1 MDFLDDRRALLRA
14 ALLAPAGLS
23 TVAHAA
29 GLAAEK
35 GPGPGIAHTLAERRA
50 AQIANVRYD
59 LSLDLTGEAR
69 ASGTIAIRFDR
80 VAGSGDL
87 VLDFRGPDLSDLIV
101 NDRPLSTQGRSD
113 GHLTLPQALLRTGA
127 NRITARFATPIAASG
142 AAIIRYRDDK
152 DGGVYLYTLLVP
164 SDANLLFPCFDQP
177 DLKARFRWT
186 LTAPAGWT
194 VIANGPLAERSAAG
208 TATRWR
214 FAETEPISTYL
225 AAFAAGPWTHWT
237 SAPAGDRPISLY
249 ARASRRAEV
258 DAEAQI
264 ATNRAAVRWLA
275 DWFAIPYPFAK
286 LDLVLAPAFPFG
298 GMEHVGAV
306 FYNEDRFVFR
316 EPPTLPQRVNRD
328 ATIYH
333 EISHQWFGDDVTMRW
348 FDDLWLKEGFSTYM
362 AARIQAELQPDSNAW
377 TTFLLS
383 TKTPAYRAD
392 ATSGTQA
399 LWQPLDNLDAAKS
412 NYGPIV
418 YNKAPAVIKQLAFL
432 VGEDGF
438 RRGLHDFLHDHAY
451 GNATWQDLLGAIGK
465 ASGVDLGAFGRQYML
480 RAGLPRIDT
489 RLRPAGDRIGTL
501 ALVQRPARALPG
513 DPGGAWPMKVRVR
526 LGYHDRDDVVLET
539 AFDGATATLADAA
552 GLPMPDYVWANDGDQ
567 GYGLFLPDARTIAWI
582 VARVGTVTDPL
593 LRALLWSGLWDSV
606 RDLRVAP
613 DRYVAVLL
621 DHLPGERDEQIS
633 RTILARGA
641 TALDLYLPD
650 TKAEALRPRWE
661 ASLLARIDDPQL
673 GYGLRKDA
681 LDRLVATARTPL
693 ALGRLRDLLAGR
705 AMLAGAAIRQ
715 PTRWAI
721 VRRLIA
727 VGAPDAA
734 ALFAAEQRRDT
745 SSEAVK
751 DAFVARAATPD
762 RSVKAA
768 YFTRY
773 FDDATLNEA
782 WASESLGAFNE
793 IGQAALT
800 LPFLRPALDRLEWI
814 RQNRRIFF
822 LPAWIEAFVAGQRD
836 AAALAVVDGFLKA
849 QPALP
854 IDIRRKL
861 LTARDELALTVRIR
875 QAGL

>member
-1 MDFLDDRRALLRA
+1 MHFLDDRRALLRT
-14 ALLAPAGLS
+14 ALLAPAGVS
-23 TVAHAA
+23 IAVRAA
-29 GLAAEK
+29 GMAADT
-35 GPGPGIAHTLAERRA
+35 GPPGIAHALAERRA
-50 AQIANVRYD
+50 AQISDLHYD
-59 LSLDLTGEAR
+59 LSLDLTDEAS
-69 ASGTIAIRFDR
+69 ATGAVAIRFDR
-80 VAGSGDL
+80 AAGSGDL
-87 VLDFRGPDLSDLIV
+87 VLDFRGPLLSDLIV
-101 NDRPLSTQGRSD
+101 NGRPVATQARKD

-127 NRITARFATPIAASG
+127 NRVTARFATPIAASG

-177 DLKARFRWT
+177 DLKARIRWT

-194 VIANGPLAERSAAG
+194 VIANGPLAEKIAAG

-237 SAPAGDRPISLY
+237 SAPADDRPISLY

-264 ATNRAAVRWLA
+264 GTNRAAVRWLA

-298 GMEHVGAV
+298 GMEHVGAI

-438 RRGLHDFLHDHAY
+438 RRGLHDFLRDHAY
-451 GNATWQDLLGAIGK
+451 GNATWQDLLGAIGR
-465 ASGVDLGAFGRQYML
+465 ASGVDLGAFGRHYML

-489 RLRPAGDRIGTL
+489 RLTAAGDRIGALT
-501 ALVQRPARALPG
+501 LVQRPARTLPG

-526 LGYHDRDDVVLET
+526 LGYQDRDDVVLD
-539 AFDGATATLADAA
+539 ARFDGTTATLADAA
-552 GLPMPDYVWANDGDQ
+552 GLPMPDYVWANDDDQ
-567 GYGLFLPDARTIAWI
+567 GYGLFLPDARTVDWI
-582 VARVGTVTDPL
+582 ITRVGTVPDPL
-593 LRALLWSGLWDSV
+593 LRALLWSGVWDSV

-613 DRYVAVLL
+613 DRYVEMLL

-641 TALDLYLPD
+641 AALDLYLPD
-650 TKAEALRPRWE
+650 ARAAALRPRWE
-661 ASLLARIDDPQL
+661 AALLARIDDPQL

-681 LDRLVATARTPL
+681 LDRLIATARTPL
-693 ALGRLRDLLAGR
+693 ALDRLRALLAGR
-705 AMLAGAAIRQ
+705 AMLAGAAIGQ

-727 VGAPDAA
+727 VGAPNAA
-734 ALFAAEQRRDT
+734 ALFAAEQRHDS

-751 DAFVARAATPD
+751 DAFVAKAATPD

-822 LPAWIEAFVAGQRD
+822 LPAWIEAFVTGQRN

-849 QPALP
+849 RPALP

-875 QAGL
+875 QADL